1 MVTFFIS
8 NTFKVEEG
16 EPEPKKRR
24 IELSIN
30 QEGCGDP
37 TEEEEEG
44 QGFQIVRPSENNYF
58 TLEVMSTR
66 SFKNLNA
73 VQEMTYKAKLKN
85 PPQKELLN
93 NMIPNLYGL
102 FESVL
107 EELRE
112 TYGEEDHVRVYIDH
126 PKLESAKIVP
136 PAPLGEIDGEQI
148 LDQVDEVLYS
158 AGDIPADEELDI
170 NVACVKL
177 LKGGARRNLVNPETD
192 IRKKKS
198 FIKIANSDNSCLPR
212 AIVVGL
218 AKLKVDENPFDQ
230 YLSKQYD
237 RLRNSRI
244 RFQGEAADNL
254 RKAVGIPADRL
265 GLITDI
271 PLYEDHLQVSIR
283 VISSE
288 LGNKMAYEGNPRYNR
303 KIFLSHF
310 SDNTEQGHFDTI
322 TKMNQVLSTQYY
334 CNRCNKGFKSRTL
347 HSCVDWC
354 NICGRENCQVQ

>member
-1 MVTFFIS
+1 
-8 NTFKVEEG
+8 
-16 EPEPKKRR
+16 
-24 IELSIN
+24 
-30 QEGCGDP
+30 
-37 TEEEEEG
+37 
-44 QGFQIVRPSENNYF
+44 
-58 TLEVMSTR
+58 MSAR

-73 VQEMTYKAKLKN
+73 VQEVTYKAKLKN

-112 TYGEEDHVRVYIDH
+112 TYSEEDHVRVYIDH
-126 PKLESAKIVP
+126 PKLESAIIVP
-136 PAPLGEIDGEQI
+136 PAPLGETDGEQI
-148 LDQVDEVLYS
+148 LDQVDKVPYS

-198 FIKIANSDNSCLPR
+198 FITIANSDNSCLPR
-212 AIVVGL
+212 AIVVGI

-254 RKAVGIPADRL
+254 RKAVGISADRL
-265 GLITDI
+265 GLITDM
-271 PLYEDHLQVSIR
+271 PLYEDHLQVFNQS
-283 VISSE
+283 
-288 LGNKMAYEGNPRYNR
+288 Y
-303 KIFLSHF
+303 IF
-310 SDNTEQGHFDTI
+310 
-322 TKMNQVLSTQYY
+322 
-334 CNRCNKGFKSRTL
+334 
-347 HSCVDWC
+347 
-354 NICGRENCQVQ
+354 